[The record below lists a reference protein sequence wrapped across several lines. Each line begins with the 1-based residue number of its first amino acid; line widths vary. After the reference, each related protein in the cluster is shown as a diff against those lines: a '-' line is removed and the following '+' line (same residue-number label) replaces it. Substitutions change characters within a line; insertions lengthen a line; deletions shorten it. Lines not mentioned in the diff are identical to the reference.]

1 MADLHKF
8 TVQESLNASQGHSG
22 RWDTSQGYQT
32 VDSGSSRVP
41 LNAATHIVILQS
53 TVDTYIRFSNTD
65 DNINSNRDIKI
76 LADTIF
82 SITVPRGIEG
92 IVKLIFARAG
102 SADGTLK
109 IVEG

>member
-22 RWDTSQGYQT
+22 RWDTSQGNANVQNGT
-32 VDSGSSRVP
+32 ARVS

-53 TVDTYIRFSNTD
+53 TVDAYIRFTNTD
-65 DNINSNRDIKI
+65 ENISATSDIKI
-76 LADTIF
+76 LADSIF

-92 IVKLIFARAG
+92 TVKLMFSRVG
-102 SADGTLK
+102 SVTGVMK
-109 IVEG
+109 IVEV

>member
-41 LNAATHIVILQS
+41 LSAATHIVILQS
-53 TVDTYIRFSNTD
+53 TVDVYIRFSNTD

-82 SITVPRGIEG
+82 SINVPRGIEG
-92 IVKLIFARAG
+92 TVKLIFSRAG
-102 SADGTLK
+102 GSDGTLK
-109 IVEG
+109 IVEV